1 MDIGNAVTYLYAYAQ
16 KHGMVLQFKDLGD
29 VGPDHMKV
37 FTQRVVL
44 GGEAFPCG
52 EGISKKIAKLV
63 AAQKALECLQKDQ
76 DKNTVGD
83 SPGQQNQV
91 LDKNVGDISA
101 KTKNLTN
108 FIGII
113 DQYCQKTQRCDTY
126 IEERRSGPP
135 HNPQFFYK
143 LKIDAKTYP
152 VAEGKNAMEAKQN
165 AAKLAWAVLQE
176 QSDYDS
182 KISVRSTSSED
193 GAAASSSSP
202 SDALAKT
209 NSLSIN
215 AEVSSCMETNFIGI
229 INLYCQ
235 KTNCVATYIE
245 EGRTGPPHNLQFFYK
260 LKIDS
265 KVYPVAEG
273 KSTKEAKQNAA
284 KLAWSVLQEQSD
296 YDSKISVRSTSSE
309 DGAAASS
316 SSPSDALDSHE
327 SSSHNMETSS
337 SDSIIF
343 ADSSNPSNV
352 QMSRETGSEENAPSP
367 LSQDSAEPSRGE
379 MTGSSDPADSSDQ
392 NDVENQKITNPSN
405 PSVQSSFTSDFEILE
420 YLGGGGF
427 GCVFMVKKKLLGL
440 DYAVKI
446 VPGTQKA
453 LREVTVLSDL
463 QHENIVRY
471 YNCWME
477 ESKVQQEKVQKKLKD
492 VPCEK
497 YLFIELELCNSATL
511 RKWID
516 EKNKEELPHSQRGA
530 DSLPVALQI
539 VSGVEYIHSN
549 NFIHRDLKPSN
560 IMFGKNGKVK
570 IGDFGLVTIDGSEIL
585 IDRTEGPG
593 TRTYMA
599 PEQWSKKYGYK
610 VDMFALGLILFELL
624 WKISTGHERAK
635 IWENARNNKLP
646 KEFSQAFPFE
656 CRIIKSLLSENP
668 DDRPKA
674 RQVKEQLEEANQ
686 HLDQHSV

>member
-1 MDIGNAVTYLYAYAQ
+1 MDSVNYVGILKEYAYKMQ
-16 KHGMVLQFKDLGD
+16 LTCEFEEVGSS
-29 VGPDHMKV
+29 GPDHIKT

-52 EGISKKIAKLV
+52 EGISKKNAKQV

-91 LDKNVGDISA
+91 LDKNIADIIA

-113 DQYCQKTQRCDTY
+113 NHYCQKTQRFDTY
-126 IEERRSGPP
+126 VEERRSGPP

-143 LKIDAKTYP
+143 LEIDKISYP
-152 VAEGKNAMEAKQN
+152 VAEGKSVMEAKQN
-165 AAKLAWAVLQE
+165 AAKLAWSKLQE

-182 KISVRSTSSED
+182 KVD
-193 GAAASSSSP
+193 
-202 SDALAKT
+202 D
-209 NSLSIN
+209 
-215 AEVSSCMETNFIGI
+215 
-229 INLYCQ
+229 
-235 KTNCVATYIE
+235 
-245 EGRTGPPHNLQFFYK
+245 
-260 LKIDS
+260 
-265 KVYPVAEG
+265 
-273 KSTKEAKQNAA
+273 
-284 KLAWSVLQEQSD
+284 VL
-296 YDSKISVRSTSSE
+296 
-309 DGAAASS
+309 
-316 SSPSDALDSHE
+316 
-327 SSSHNMETSS
+327 
-337 SDSIIF
+337 
-343 ADSSNPSNV
+343 
-352 QMSRETGSEENAPSP
+352 
-367 LSQDSAEPSRGE
+367 
-379 MTGSSDPADSSDQ
+379 

-405 PSVQSSFTSDFEILE
+405 PSVQSSFTSDFEILG

-427 GCVFMVKKKLLGL
+427 GCVFKVKKKLLGL
-440 DYAVKI
+440 EYAVKI

-477 ESKVQQEKVQKKLKD
+477 DSKVQQEKVQKKLKD
-492 VPCEK
+492 VTCEK

-511 RKWID
+511 RQWID

-599 PEQWSKKYGYK
+599 PEQWSKKYGCK

-635 IWENARNNKLP
+635 
-646 KEFSQAFPFE
+646 

-668 DDRPKA
+668 DDRPEA

-686 HLDQHSV
+686 HLDQHS